1 MGSNDITPR
10 RKGKNM
16 SEKEKKALVAFDEKA
31 FESLLTT
38 DEKAAIKSL
47 VSAVDEMKSA
57 EEKYDFIG
65 ASALR
70 GRASWVQTAIVVTS
84 AFKGLSRKEIGAKVD
99 ELEERLHYKRAQ
111 VFNYRKAGE
120 KLIAGDYESIPF
132 VMNDFIKAEKKDI
145 FTESITEVEKRGYYN
160 AGEKSF
166 VICFGKF
173 KRSNGKEENKYF
185 TLPSAQWEEMNI
197 RALMDIDIERM
208 AKENGKLK
216 EHYFVVLDGETTEID
231 LQVVA
236 L

>member
-1 MGSNDITPR
+1 
-10 RKGKNM
+10 M
-16 SEKEKKALVAFDEKA
+16 SDKEKKALVSFDEKA
-31 FESLLTT
+31 FETLLAT

-99 ELEERLHYKRAQ
+99 ELQERLHYKRAQ

-120 KLIAGDYESIPF
+120 KLIAGDYENIPF
-132 VMNDFIKAEKKDI
+132 VMNDFLKAEKKDI
-145 FTESITEVEKRGYYN
+145 FTENISDIEKRGFYI
-160 AGEKSF
+160 AGEKAF
-166 VICFGKF
+166 TIGFGKF
-173 KRSNGKEENKYF
+173 KRSDGKNENKYF
-185 TLPSAQWEEMNI
+185 ALPAVQWDEIVNGGVKEI
-197 RALMDIDIERM
+197 TIERM

-216 EHYFVVLDGETTEID
+216 EHYFVVLNDETTEID

>member
-1 MGSNDITPR
+1 
-10 RKGKNM
+10 M
-16 SEKEKKALVAFDEKA
+16 SEKEKKALVSFDEKA
-31 FESLLTT
+31 FENLLAT

-47 VSAVDEMKSA
+47 ISAVDEMKST

-99 ELEERLHYKRAQ
+99 ELQERLHYKRAQ

-120 KLIAGDYESIPF
+120 KLIAGDYKNIPF
-132 VMNDFIKAEKKDI
+132 VMNDFIKSEKKDI
-145 FTESITEVEKRGYYN
+145 FTENITEIEKRGYYN

-166 VICFGKF
+166 IIGFGKF
-173 KRSNGKEENKYF
+173 KRSNGKDENRYF
-185 TLPSAQWEEMNI
+185 VLPTPQW
-197 RALMDIDIERM
+197 DQIDYGDVTEITIERM

-216 EHYFVVLDGETTEID
+216 EHYFIVVNGETTEID

>member
-1 MGSNDITPR
+1 
-10 RKGKNM
+10 M
-16 SEKEKKALVAFDEKA
+16 SDKEKKALVSFDEKA
-31 FESLLTT
+31 FENLLAT

-47 VSAVDEMKSA
+47 VSAVDEMKST

-99 ELEERLHYKRAQ
+99 ELQERLHYKRAQ

-120 KLIAGDYESIPF
+120 KLITGDYESIPF
-132 VMNDFIKAEKKDI
+132 VMSDFIKSEKKDI
-145 FTESITEVEKRGYYN
+145 FTENITEIERRGQYM
-160 AGEKSF
+160 AGENGF
-166 VICFGKF
+166 VIAFGKF
-173 KRSNGKEENKYF
+173 KRSNGKDENKYF
-185 TLPSAQWEEMNI
+185 TLPAKQWDEIDYGDVEEI
-197 RALMDIDIERM
+197 FIERM

-216 EHYFVVLDGETTEID
+216 EHYFIVFNGETTEID

>member
-1 MGSNDITPR
+1 
-10 RKGKNM
+10 M
-16 SEKEKKALVAFDEKA
+16 SEKEKKALVTFDEKA
-31 FESLLTT
+31 FETLLAT

-47 VSAVDEMKSA
+47 VSAVDEMKST

-99 ELEERLHYKRAQ
+99 ELQERLHYKRAQ

-132 VMNDFIKAEKKDI
+132 VMNDFIKSEKKDI
-145 FTESITEVEKRGYYN
+145 FTENITEIERRGQYM
-160 AGEKSF
+160 AGEKGF
-166 VICFGKF
+166 VIAFGKF
-173 KRSNGKEENKYF
+173 KRSNGKDENKYF
-185 TLPSAQWEEMNI
+185 TLPANQWDDLRISAVTEI
-197 RALMDIDIERM
+197 SIERM
-208 AKENGKLK
+208 AKENGRLK
-216 EHYFVVLDGETTEID
+216 EHYFVVVNGETTEID
-231 LQVVA
+231 LQVVV

>member
-1 MGSNDITPR
+1 
-10 RKGKNM
+10 M
-16 SEKEKKALVAFDEKA
+16 SEKEKKALVSFDEKA
-31 FESLLTT
+31 FENLLAT

-47 VSAVDEMKSA
+47 IDAVDGMKST

-99 ELEERLHYKRAQ
+99 ELQERLHYKRAQ

-120 KLIAGDYESIPF
+120 KLIAGDYENIPF
-132 VMNDFIKAEKKDI
+132 VMNDFIKSEKKDI
-145 FTESITEVEKRGYYN
+145 FTENITEIEKRGVYYTN
-160 AGEKSF
+160 EKFF
-166 VICFGKF
+166 VIVFGKF
-173 KRSNGKEENKYF
+173 KRSNGKDENKYF
-185 TLPSAQWEEMNI
+185 TLPKQQYNQIAE
-197 RALMDIDIERM
+197 AGVKDISIERM

-216 EHYFVVLDGETTEID
+216 EHYFVVLNGETTEID